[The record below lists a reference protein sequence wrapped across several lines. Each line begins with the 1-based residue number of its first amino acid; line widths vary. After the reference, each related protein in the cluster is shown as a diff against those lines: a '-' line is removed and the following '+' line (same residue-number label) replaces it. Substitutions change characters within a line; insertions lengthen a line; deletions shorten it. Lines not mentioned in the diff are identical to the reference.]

1 MPSCQVAHMINQLS
15 KADRHLSATAFFSSE
30 GVLEVEDMLALFPL
44 VSLPFSVLN
53 TIYKQIFLL
62 VSPGKCSVILITM
75 YIQ

>member
-1 MPSCQVAHMINQLS
+1 MINQLS
-15 KADRHLSATAFFSSE
+15 KADRHLSAMAFFSSE

-62 VSPGKCSVILITM
+62 VSPGNGSVVLITM